1 MKLSFIRTQYSYV
14 LRWKHF
20 VVEVFSKLPLI
31 VNRFTRIIVKEPE
44 SADKYQHVHLA
55 LDDAFSVTL
64 NCLLCL

>member
-1 MKLSFIRTQYSYV
+1 M